1 MTRPV
6 ITVPVSIRVTVT
18 GSPGVRQPGLVT
30 GARLDD
36 VAAELCLAERG
47 LELRRKPP
55 STGPNFLGQAQV
67 FEHLEAAQLLLSERP
82 RGGRLWSWSIDRHE
96 ASGSPVTDERPVDF
110 GEPEPVHRLPA
121 RVNDLALRAIPEHL
135 SREVLAAPPDPLFQV
150 VRMDLEG
157 LAACVSTAHQKVHMR
172 VVRVVV
178 VDGDP
183 LEARSQIS
191 LHVGHESPRV
201 RLEIKAI
208 GMLGRNDEL
217 PEAGV
222 AGPLPAS
229 QGGGEVDALALGAE
243 AAPLPALALGTFP
256 RQVRAGRGP
265 GSAPAVSGVEGL
277 RGAALPASVHPRQ
290 ERTAAASSAPKSA
303 GAPAIAACPAWQRRA
318 TSTMARAQSRGEL
331 EVVARQCHHRLASE
345 PAPLHVHTGHAT
357 ARTCDREKG
366 PRYRLSQLFG
376 TRVLTSQNSSAPTTC
391 RPQTACDNDRPRLST
406 LADELPGR
414 R

>member
-1 MTRPV
+1 
-6 ITVPVSIRVTVT
+6 
-18 GSPGVRQPGLVT
+18 VT

-110 GEPEPVHRLPA
+110 GEPEPLHGLPA
-121 RVNDLALRAIPEHL
+121 RLDDLALRAIPKHL
-135 SREVLAAPPDPLFQV
+135 GRQVLAAPPDPLLQV

-157 LAACVSTAHQKVHMR
+157 LAACVSTAHQKVHVR

-178 VDGDP
+178 IDGHP
-183 LEARSQIS
+183 LEVRSQIS
-191 LHVGHESPRV
+191 LHVRHEGPRV

-208 GMLGRNDEL
+208 GMLWRNDEL
-217 PEAGV
+217 PEACV

-229 QGGGEVDALALGAE
+229 QGGGEIDALALGAE

-256 RQVRAGRGP
+256 RQVRAVRGP
-265 GSAPAVSGVEGL
+265 RSAPAVPGVGGL
-277 RGAALPASVHPRQ
+277 HGAALPPRVHPRQ
-290 ERTAAASSAPKSA
+290 EGTAAASSAPKSA
-303 GAPAIAACPAWQRRA
+303 GAPAIAARPAWQRRA
-318 TSTMARAQSRGEL
+318 TTAMARAQSR
-331 EVVARQCHHRLASE
+331 
-345 PAPLHVHTGHAT
+345 
-357 ARTCDREKG
+357 
-366 PRYRLSQLFG
+366 
-376 TRVLTSQNSSAPTTC
+376 
-391 RPQTACDNDRPRLST
+391 
-406 LADELPGR
+406 
-414 R
+414 